1 MEAKKVWFTDNRIYI
16 QTEEGKH
23 LWQSLL
29 WYPRLL
35 DATDEQR
42 ADYELEP
49 FGIHWETIDEDV
61 SYESFLYKEHEP
73 ITDLS
78 RALKSFPEI
87 NISGIARQMDIPR
100 SQMAAYICGAKNPSH
115 KRKKEIETHLHTLGR
130 RLIKVSV

>member
-16 QTEEGKH
+16 QTNEGKD

-73 ITDLS
+73 VTDIS
-78 RALKSFPEI
+78 RALNSFPEI
-87 NISGIARQMDIPR
+87 NVSGVARQMNIPR
-100 SQMAAYICGAKNPSH
+100 SLMAAYICGVKHPSPE
-115 KRKKEIETHLHTLGR
+115 RKKEIKTHLHRIGK
-130 RLIKVSV
+130 RLMDVEF